1 MHQRLRVALLALAI
15 CFVPGGLRA
24 ADVVD
29 ADLVAALQNWS
40 LPVPTPNRIIV
51 CHGYNCLFRTE
62 IALTS
67 ADHARFAAFMAA
79 GAASPQAERKQLGHL
94 EAWYEK
100 RVAPIAGTA
109 NAKAR
114 AGGGF
119 HVGGTRG
126 QFDCIDTTAN
136 TTSLLVVLSQL
147 KLLKH
152 HKVSTPISRLLTGG
166 GPHFTATIQ
175 ELKTGAKWTV
185 DPWTHDN
192 GQYPD
197 IIAAEH
203 WLDGKGT

>member
-1 MHQRLRVALLALAI
+1 MRVQ
-15 CFVPGGLRA
+15 LRA
-24 ADVVD
+24 AFVAVAIVFSGGAQAADAIDPDVI
-29 ADLVAALQNWS
+29 AAFRNWS
-40 LPVPTPNRIIV
+40 LPVPAPNRIIV

-62 IALTS
+62 IGLTS
-67 ADHARFAAFMAA
+67 ADHAKFASFLA
-79 GAASPQAERKQLGHL
+79 GAGSPRAERKALGHL

-100 RVAPIAGTA
+100 RVAPIAGTG

-119 HVGGTRG
+119 HVGGTKG

-147 KLLKH
+147 KLLKY
-152 HKVSTPISRLLTGG
+152 HKVSLPISRLLAGG
-166 GPHFTATIQ
+166 GPHFTATVTEI
-175 ELKTGAKWTV
+175 KSGAKWTV

-197 IIAAEH
+197 IIAADH